1 MYTLRR
7 ILEDGY
13 EHNFLLGK
21 HYTLILKERV
31 SEEEW
36 DSVSKSYWGETYTDV
51 RADRKPDER
60 VAERDCI
67 GFINSENETYFI
79 LPWQKN
85 YIMIDGKTVYR
96 FN

>member
-21 HYTLILKERV
+21 NYTLILKNRV
-31 SEEEW
+31 SEKEW
-36 DSVSKSYWGETYTDV
+36 EDVSVNYWGETYFKRV
-51 RADRKPDER
+51 LNEEER
-60 VAERDCI
+60 NAERDCI
-67 GFINSENETYFI
+67 GFINSEYETHFI

-85 YIMIDGKTVYR
+85 YIMIEGKTFYK